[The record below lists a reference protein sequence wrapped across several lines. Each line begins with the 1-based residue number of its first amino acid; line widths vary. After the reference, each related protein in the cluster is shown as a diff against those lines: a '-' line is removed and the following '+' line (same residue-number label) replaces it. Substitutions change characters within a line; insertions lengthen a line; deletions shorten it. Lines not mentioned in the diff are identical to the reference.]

1 MPTKAHFHAALDL
14 FEVTQDPMLSDAIRV
29 FSTKNSPKNV
39 VGAAEKYVESQYA
52 HYLNLFRN
60 SDTHQLHD
68 YFKSADPTSIDE

>member
-14 FEVTQDPMLSDAIRV
+14 FEVTQDPLLSDAIRV
-29 FSTKNSPKNV
+29 FSTKNSPKQV
-39 VGAAEKYVESQYA
+39 AEAAENYVESQYR

-68 YFKSADPTSIDE
+68 YFEPTDPSGLDE